1 MPWRVEEREGGE
13 VSNRTSCEGRL
24 YTSGYRRLMTMLD
37 FDKAIN
43 VVLGVSYAIVTQMIA
58 CIVSLLERAQ
68 VCALVCISLSMSS

>member
-1 MPWRVEEREGGE
+1 M
-13 VSNRTSCEGRL
+13 
-24 YTSGYRRLMTMLD
+24 YTSGYSRLMTMLD

-68 VCALVCISLSMSS
+68 VCALVCISSIITKQTVCLFRVV